1 MRPHKT
7 VFTVML
13 FRALAGWAVSAG
25 LSQAHAQAADQVGH
39 AQGLSDAG
47 KAALSS
53 QLNEAVRRGDT
64 PGVVALVV
72 SRDSVLYEGAAG
84 KLDVAHDIAMPV
96 NAIFAIASM
105 TKPVTSAAI
114 MMLVEE
120 GKLKLDDPVS
130 KYLSG
135 FDNLQVITNFNE
147 RDATYETR
155 PAKRPMTIRHLLTHT
170 SGIGYAFSSPIEYRL
185 TEATKK
191 NQWELP
197 LLSDPGSEWH
207 YSASTRVLGMIV
219 EKITGEPLE
228 TYYQER
234 IFKPL
239 GMVDTSYAVPADK
252 QSRVP
257 TQHSRMSGR

>member
-13 FRALAGWAVSAG
+13 FMALAGWGVSAG
-25 LSQAHAQAADQVGH
+25 RSQTKAQPADQAGH
-39 AQGLSDAG
+39 ARGLSDAG

-84 KLDVAHDIAMPV
+84 KLDVGHDIAMPV

-105 TKPVTSAAI
+105 TKPVTSVPI

-130 KYLSG
+130 NYLNASST
-135 FDNLQVITNFNE
+135 FHIITKFNE
-147 RDATYETR
+147 RD
-155 PAKRPMTIRHLLTHT
+155 
-170 SGIGYAFSSPIEYRL
+170 
-185 TEATKK
+185 
-191 NQWELP
+191 
-197 LLSDPGSEWH
+197 
-207 YSASTRVLGMIV
+207 
-219 EKITGEPLE
+219 
-228 TYYQER
+228 
-234 IFKPL
+234 
-239 GMVDTSYAVPADK
+239 
-252 QSRVP
+252 
-257 TQHSRMSGR
+257 